1 MPFGSK
7 KGGAQQGAQV
17 PMPVQDPSVVLKEVL
32 TGRVLCTDIIAASA
46 CASTETLPRAQTF
59 AVCCSFAA
67 CTSGQAHCLY
77 ALNEQGVSNARYQ
90 VA

>member
-1 MPFGSK
+1 MSFGSK

-59 AVCCSFAA
+59 AGAA
-67 CTSGQAHCLY
+67 LICRVYSGQAHCLY